1 MARGVVARGDIWLF
15 EFKAPDKR
23 RPVLVLSRQ
32 DAIAVLRTVIVAP
45 ITSTIYGIPSEVV
58 LGTAHGL
65 KGTSAANFDHVQLV
79 DRARLCKYIGRA
91 GSEKMRRA
99 CAALAI
105 ATGCS

>member
-1 MARGVVARGDIWLF
+1 MAQGIARGDIWMF

-23 RPVLVLSRQ
+23 RPVLVISRP

-58 LGTAHGL
+58 LGIAHGL
-65 KGTSAANFDHVQLV
+65 KGPSAANFDHVQVV
-79 DRARLCKYIGRA
+79 DRARLRKYVGRA
-91 GSEKMRRA
+91 GLDEMRLA